1 MFGLMF
7 SIPFLMFTVVF
18 IVILVKII
26 GQWHNNNQSPRL
38 TVPAVVV
45 AKRGHTTHHHDAGN
59 LSHSHSSTTYYATF
73 QFESGDRLE
82 LHVPH
87 SQFGYLVEG
96 DRGALTFQ
104 GTRFLGFERT

>member
-38 TVPAVVV
+38 TVEATVVT
-45 AKRGHTTHHHDAGN
+45 KRGHTSHHHDAGN
-59 LSHSHSSTTYYATF
+59 LSHSHSSTTYYVTF

>member
-1 MFGLMF
+1 MFMF

-59 LSHSHSSTTYYATF
+59 LSHSHSSTTYYVTF